1 MYSHEDQI
9 HLRLQAFA
17 WLELRMDEQGW
28 IRKNDLLN
36 SFVFRGER
44 FPLIATQQGI
54 HNPKELSETLAVV
67 SMHNGPYDDQID
79 NGLVKYKFAPG
90 PLESGYNKKL
100 HEAYKRSSPII
111 FYQEVKPGIF
121 VSFPHTFI
129 TGINTVDR
137 EFLLNTDTSD
147 IPTDVNMGTE
157 DLQKQYVT
165 RETRQRMHQPKFRAK
180 VVLAYMTQCAI
191 CRLQIP
197 SLLDAAHIIPDSD
210 ARGTADVNNGL
221 ALCKIHHAAYD
232 RDLLGITPDSV
243 VKIRPSLLGVIDGP
257 MLKHG
262 LQELNGTVLAL
273 PTLDAEKPKQE
284 FLEWRYEGFLVSSSR
299 D

>member
-17 WLELRMDEQGW
+17 WLESRMDQLGW
-28 IRKNDLLN
+28 ITKYDLLN
-36 SFVFRGER
+36 EFFFRGSR

-67 SMHNGPYDDQID
+67 SMHKGPYDDQIED
-79 NGLVKYKFAPG
+79 GLVKYKYAPG

-100 HEAYKRSSPII
+100 LEAHNRKSPII

-121 VSFPHTFI
+121 VAYPHTFI
-129 TGINTVDR
+129 KGINPAER
-137 EFLLNTDTSD
+137 EFLLDIETSN
-147 IPTDVNMGTE
+147 IPTDLTMETS

-165 RETRQRMHQPKFRAK
+165 REIRQRMHQPKFRAN
-180 VVLAYMTQCAI
+180 VVLAYRTQCAI

-210 ARGTADVNNGL
+210 VRGTAEVSNGL

-232 RDLLGITPDSV
+232 RDILGISPDCVVSV
-243 VKIRPSLLGVIDGP
+243 KPSLLKVKDGP

-262 LQELNGTVLAL
+262 IQELNGTRLTL
-273 PTLDAEKPKQE
+273 PTSRIEQPKPEYLDVRFQD
-284 FLEWRYEGFLVSSSR
+284 FLKAT
-299 D
+299 